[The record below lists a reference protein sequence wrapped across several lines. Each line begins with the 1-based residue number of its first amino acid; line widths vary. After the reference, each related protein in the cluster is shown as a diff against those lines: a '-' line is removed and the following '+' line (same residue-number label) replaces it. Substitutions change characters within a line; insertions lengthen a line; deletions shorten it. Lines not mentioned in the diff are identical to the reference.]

1 MTLEF
6 VNELNNLKEAIRD
19 LQEQFDQYDNDMYEK
34 NQLQQTEIE
43 DKFELQT
50 KKLDILATKL
60 LVFEEHSETELS
72 ELSKTFRL
80 SDLTVQ

>member
-34 NQLQQTEIE
+34 NQLQQAEIE

-50 KKLDILATKL
+50 KKLG
-60 LVFEEHSETELS
+60 
-72 ELSKTFRL
+72 RP
-80 SDLTVQ
+80 